1 MTAAVRTLGGMLL
14 REPLDPVKVVA
25 TDVGICVAGLIFIA
39 SVGSLAGS
47 NGMALYSVLVMAPFV
62 VPTVLV
68 ASIIIEIVLNHVWP
82 LRTAIALAA
91 VAGIF
96 ALVIFALKLAG

>member
-1 MTAAVRTLGGMLL
+1 
-14 REPLDPVKVVA
+14 VA

-39 SVGSLAGS
+39 SVGSLVAS
-47 NGMALYSVLVMAPFV
+47 NGMARYAVLVMAPFV

-68 ASIIIEIVLNHVWP
+68 ASIIIEIVLNHAWP

-91 VAGIF
+91 VAGILV
-96 ALVIFALKLAG
+96 LVIFALKLAGQ